1 VEYKIHQ
8 IFPGGIYLYWII
20 HQGGETRQKGEE
32 IRRHVCVGDK
42 FIRFNINLYT
52 SLKNKVAYLFNV
64 VILLFPCALCR
75 RHRRFFFL
83 SHPARF
89 EILVTKRG
97 PAAAAED
104 REKNIIYNIW
114 TACNKNGQQP
124 HTLMTVPFWF
134 FRLVHVVINGASYC
148 VERRGLVWVSL
159 FVIVFN
165 VAEWFFE
172 LFILTCPQNETRKIN
187 SNFFYFILQ
196 DFWVNQTVFFFHHPA
211 GGDG

>member
-134 FRLVHVVINGASYC
+134 FRLARRDKWRLLLCRKTRSCVGVVICNSFQ
-148 VERRGLVWVSL
+148 RGR
-159 FVIVFN
+159 VIFWIIYFDMS
-165 VAEWFFE
+165 AEW
-172 LFILTCPQNETRKIN
+172 NEKN
-187 SNFFYFILQ
+187 
-196 DFWVNQTVFFFHHPA
+196 
-211 GGDG
+211 